1 MWLMNQMGLIGG
13 DLGMTKWKD
22 GELLESD
29 DYV

>member
-13 DLGMTKWKD
+13 DLVMKKWKD
-22 GELLESD
+22 GELLEPD